1 MFIAGQQIGPY
12 KLLNKLG
19 RGGFGEVWL
28 AERHSQFLTK
38 KVAVKLPHDDQVN
51 LEAIRREAE
60 LWEQA
65 SGHPNVLPIIDADI
79 YDGQVVIVS
88 EFADGGS
95 LSDLMK
101 REGRVPVKK
110 ATEITADILRGLEFL
125 HIRQIIHRDIKPQNI
140 LIQGNTPRLAD
151 FGISRVMTGASL
163 SSMIVGTDS
172 YMAPEAFDGQRNVQT
187 DVWSVGVVFYQ
198 MMKGSLPF
206 PQDHPSERMF
216 AVLTKE
222 FEPLPH
228 EVPQNFRYIVEK
240 ALAKQPGARY
250 RSAQEML
257 DDVRAVLSNIALPSM
272 KQWPV
277 EPAKEP
283 DEQQTIQ
290 RSLDPHEFPPTMPV
304 DRIPRGQYVSPQGFQ
319 QPYGQPGP
327 YGAQPHFYPPQR
339 IYPVSDPNDNTGV
352 RVLAGFSYLGH
363 FLCIVGIILGIITI
377 VQDPDDKFA
386 RFHGIQS
393 LLLIG
398 TYFVS
403 MIGSAILGA
412 FAGAAQLDGLTTLV
426 TLVQVFIFL
435 SFIGFLIVG
444 SVQAFRGKT
453 VLLPFVGSFAE
464 RWA

>member
-12 KLLNKLG
+12 KLLGKLG

-51 LEAIRREAE
+51 LDAIRREAE

-101 REGRVPVKK
+101 REGRIPVKK

-125 HIRQIIHRDIKPQNI
+125 HLRQIIHRDIKPQNI

-222 FEPLPH
+222 FEPLPL

-240 ALAKQPGARY
+240 ALAKQPAARY
-250 RSAQEML
+250 RSAREML

-272 KQWPV
+272 NQWPV
-277 EPAKEP
+277 EPAKESE
-283 DEQQTIQ
+283 EQQTIQ
-290 RSLDPHEFPPTMPV
+290 RSFEPNEFPPTMPI
-304 DRIPRGQYVSPQGFQ
+304 DRVPRAQYAQPQGYQPQFQ
-319 QPYGQPGP
+319 QRPP

-339 IYPVSDPNDNTGV
+339 IYPAGDPTDNSGI

-363 FLCIVGIILGIITI
+363 FLCVVGIILGIITI
-377 VQDPDDKFA
+377 VQDANDKFA

-398 TYFVS
+398 VYFVS
-403 MIGSAILGA
+403 MIVSSILGA
-412 FAGAAQLDGLTTLV
+412 FAGAASLDGLVTFM
-426 TLVQVFIFL
+426 TLVQVFLFL
-435 SFIGFLIVG
+435 SFVGFAIVG
-444 SVQAFRGKT
+444 GVQSFRGEKT
-453 VLLPFVGSFAE
+453 LLPFVGSFAE